1 MFLFL
6 YNVCLVEILD
16 LGILILFSYGKKDDD
31 ILGGE
36 KLPNEFSRGPIKKWT
51 LYHRLTDLVM

>member
-16 LGILILFSYGKKDDD
+16 LGILIFFLLWKKDDD
-31 ILGGE
+31 ILGWGE
-36 KLPNEFSRGPIKKWT
+36 EGLPNEFK
-51 LYHRLTDLVM
+51 